1 MRITYNNGSYR
12 VTADENDLN
21 ISFTAENIE
30 EAKRYYLDIIAKIFD
45 NGVNMG
51 LIDPDVMNW
60 KGVPLSEQ
68 PHVDI
73 MRGLKGINC

>member
-1 MRITYNNGSYR
+1 MKITYNNGSYR

-51 LIDPDVMNW
+51 LIDPNVMNW
-60 KGVPLSEQ
+60 KGVPLPEQ
-68 PHVDI
+68 PRVDI